1 MAVEVGFC
9 DGAGGRASKKNG
21 FFLRCRV
28 VRQKTM
34 AVFCAAGLHV
44 KKRWPFSAPQ
54 GCMSR
59 NGGPFS
65 APQGCM
71 SRNDGHFLRR
81 RVASQETVARF
92 LRRRV
97 ASQETVVR
105 FLRRRVASQETVARF
120 LRRRFVPIKNRFPQQ
135 VRSISVLK
143 IFSFAHF
150 FLHLPTSF
158 LNNKHQ

>member
-1 MAVEVGFC
+1 M
-9 DGAGGRASKKNG
+9 SKNNG
-21 FFLRCRV
+21 L
-28 VRQKTM
+28 
-34 AVFCAAGLHV
+34 
-44 KKRWPFSAPQ
+44 FSAPQ
-54 GCMSR
+54 GCMSK
-59 NGGPFS
+59 
-65 APQGCM
+65 
-71 SRNDGHFLRR
+71 NDG
-81 RVASQETVARF
+81 RF

>member
-1 MAVEVGFC
+1 M
-9 DGAGGRASKKNG
+9 SK
-21 FFLRCRV
+21 
-28 VRQKTM
+28 
-34 AVFCAAGLHV
+34 
-44 KKRWPFSAPQ
+44 
-54 GCMSR
+54 
-59 NGGPFS
+59 
-65 APQGCM
+65 
-71 SRNDGHFLRR
+71 NDGRFLRR
-81 RVASQETVARF
+81 RVASQETVVRF

>member
-1 MAVEVGFC
+1 MAVEIRFC
-9 DGAGGRASKKNG
+9 DG
-21 FFLRCRV
+21 
-28 VRQKTM
+28 
-34 AVFCAAGLHV
+34 AAGLHV
-44 KKRWPFSAPQ
+44 KKRWPFSALQ
-54 GCMSR
+54 GCMSK
-59 NGGPFS
+59 
-65 APQGCM
+65 
-71 SRNDGHFLRR
+71 NDGRFLRR

-97 ASQETVVR
+97 ASQETVARFLRRRVACQETVVR

>member
-1 MAVEVGFC
+1 MAVEIRFC
-9 DGAGGRASKKNG
+9 DGTAGSGVKKKRIFSALQGCTSKNNG

-28 VRQKTM
+28 ARPKIM
-34 AVFCAAGLHV
+34 DFFCAAGLQVKKRWPVFCTAGLQV

-54 GCMSR
+54 GCMSK
-59 NGGPFS
+59 
-65 APQGCM
+65 
-71 SRNDGHFLRR
+71 NDGRFLRR

-97 ASQETVVR
+97 ASQETVV
-105 FLRRRVASQETVARF
+105 RF